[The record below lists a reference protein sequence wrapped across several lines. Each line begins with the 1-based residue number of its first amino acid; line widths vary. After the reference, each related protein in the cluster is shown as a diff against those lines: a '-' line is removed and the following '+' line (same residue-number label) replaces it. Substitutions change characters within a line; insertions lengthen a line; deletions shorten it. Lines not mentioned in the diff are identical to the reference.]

1 MAEKDGV
8 DLGDCVG
15 VAVEN
20 SNRPWGSTDEHTRW
34 SARSSGRLK
43 VVGVE
48 GGVSSGAAVVYLPR
62 ELFEVGGVEAC
73 GGDGLVDRDPRQV
86 LLGDVVYGLEHE
98 HFALVVTDM
107 I

>member
-1 MAEKDGV
+1 MAEEDGV

-20 SNRPWGSTDEHTRW
+20 SNRPWGSTDEPTRW
-34 SARSSGRLK
+34 FARSSGRLK

-62 ELFEVGGVEAC
+62 ELFEVEAY

-86 LLGDVVYGLEHE
+86 LLGDVVHGLEHE
-98 HFALVVTDM
+98 HFALVVTGM